1 MFDCTDYHVRNLS
14 NIKTCACVSK
24 HFITSIAPIKSQ
36 PKIATHNVC
45 KLPLTIICVRSQL
58 CVFQNKDFTTQVV
71 VHSMIQVYYFLSALN
86 IKSWWVFQR
95 SAVHTSALDYSSIFW
110 WMSAFRFLGTKAE
123 NNAHSLVPTNTW
135 LKSWD
140 VSWEQY
146 LFLKGSTCWQVSV
159 LLPAG
164 MRTACMRD
172 WSVLHISVFP
182 DYHNP

>member
-86 IKSWWVFQR
+86 IKSWWVFQKKC
-95 SAVHTSALDYSSIFW
+95 STYKCFGLLKYFLMDECLQIF
-110 WMSAFRFLGTKAE
+110 G
-123 NNAHSLVPTNTW
+123 NQG
-135 LKSWD
+135 
-140 VSWEQY
+140 WEQCSQSRANKHLTKILGCVMGTIPLSERINMLASISASSSRNENSLY
-146 LFLKGSTCWQVSV
+146 EGLVSTSH
-159 LLPAG
+159 L
-164 MRTACMRD
+164 
-172 WSVLHISVFP
+172 SISRLS
-182 DYHNP
+182 